1 MTEQAPLFY
10 EADEVEKRTRVY
22 DIMADSLITLGM
34 ATEGHE
40 ISCVCFL
47 AVLKPLHDIV
57 IDGRFNGLSEAV
69 RLKYHEQR

>member
-10 EADEVEKRTRVY
+10 EADDVEKGTRVY
-22 DIMADSLITLGM
+22 DIMADSLIALGM

-47 AVLKPLHDIV
+47 AVLKPCHDIV
-57 IDGRFNGLSEAV
+57 IDSRFDWLSEAV
-69 RLKYHEQR
+69 GLKYHKQW